1 MLVSYVSTISKHA
14 YDVNK
19 KLPIEQVA
27 RAPIKTGT
35 SMLPNPPI
43 KAGIQT
49 HGLYLH
55 LTPVQ
60 FTINVLISIAI
71 VFCKVHLL

>member
-1 MLVSYVSTISKHA
+1 MSTISKHT

-19 KLPIEQVA
+19 KFPIEQVA

-55 LTPVQ
+55 LTPVLRIVIK
-60 FTINVLISIAI
+60 FSSLISIAI